1 MRNQTINRVSGRIVL
16 GLSLFAMFLVGGATI
31 LTLLGRFNPSP
42 DGDEGTAA
50 HLFQL
55 TIALLLPTGL
65 AFLVTANWRQP
76 LQVAKRLALPAV
88 ALVVAFMTLYYMEH
102 FR

>member
-1 MRNQTINRVSGRIVL
+1 MSNEKTNRVIGRIVL
-16 GLSLFAMFLVGGATI
+16 GLSLFAMILVGGATL
-31 LTLLGRFNPSP
+31 LTFLGRFNPSP

-65 AFLVTANWRQP
+65 AFLVTADWRQP
-76 LQVAKRLALPAV
+76 LQVAKRLTLPAV
-88 ALVVAFMTLYYMEH
+88 ALVIAFMTLYFMEH

>member
-1 MRNQTINRVSGRIVL
+1 MSNQTINRVSGRIVL

-65 AFLVTANWRQP
+65 AYLVTADWRQP

-88 ALVVAFMTLYYMEH
+88 ALVIAFVTLYYMEYL
-102 FR
+102 R

>member
-1 MRNQTINRVSGRIVL
+1 MSNQTINRVSGRIVL
-16 GLSLFAMFLVGGATI
+16 GLSLFAMVLVGGATI

-65 AFLVTANWRQP
+65 AFLVTADWRQP
-76 LQVAKRLALPAV
+76 LQVAKRLALPAG
-88 ALVVAFMTLYYMEH
+88 ALLVAFMTLYYMEH
-102 FR
+102 LR